1 MKKCKKCGQDN
12 RPAAKY
18 CRHCGC
24 SLSDTGSQPV
34 DNTAA
39 HDALDAI
46 VGMEEVKAALRK
58 QVAKYKAVNS
68 RRLGGA
74 KIHVPFDMLICG
86 DPGVGKTAL
95 VNAVA
100 QLLFDAGITKKA
112 KPVMAP
118 VDSGSDEDK
127 EKAIADAAGGLLV
140 LDRVNK
146 IMPDNPDDYASCVVC
161 EGLVDHIKDYTGD
174 DPDRYPAVV
183 VFTGN
188 KQFYDYTR
196 CHPVYDNAFTF
207 VFTLNPPTVEEL
219 VEICRRELASK
230 FKANWTPEAIVK
242 LKNVFAYMLRDT
254 DSPFGNGYAAVKK
267 ARQTMQEAVS
277 TTTGTGVINILPDH
291 IPGKEF
297 IPRTLDEVMAE
308 FDKYV
313 GVEEIKADMKRIAA
327 LVDSK
332 KESVAKGEPL
342 LCEHFMFLGN
352 PGTGKTTMARLF
364 ADALTSMGV
373 LPVGQLVEVARK
385 DLVGKYVG
393 HTAPLVEDAFN
404 RAEGGVLFIDEA
416 YDLKNDDQ
424 DSFGQ
429 EAVNT
434 LIKLAEDRRGRV
446 VIILAGYTKEMGEFC
461 DANSG
466 IKSRFSTS
474 INFRDYTGEELEEI
488 FRRLVKGKGYTL
500 ADDTEAGLGAFF
512 KTMYL
517 KRTKNFGNAREVR
530 NAFDK
535 AVGRLATRMADARAN
550 GSFDAAKEKVLTMA
564 DIEGDDAKP
573 QTVEEILAKF
583 DDLVGMAD
591 VKEQIRSIATT
602 MKFERMRMLS
612 GKGKTKL
619 ENIHIAITGN
629 PGTGKTTVAKRLGE
643 VFKAMGVLTSSR
655 VVERERKNLITAYQ
669 NSGATNMNKA
679 VDEAMGGILFIDEVY
694 NLYKPSGMDGD
705 KAGLEAVEALM
716 SRMTADAGKFVTVIA
731 GYKREV
737 DWFIANANPGLSRR
751 FTYRIHIDDYDAWQL
766 TEILRRTAEAQG
778 FQLTPEAEE
787 AALRKFEQ
795 LVADKAPNFGNAGVA
810 NNLFDRA
817 KQLQSLRLS
826 EIVTGDSADDDLL
839 FTITAED
846 IPMDY
851 QP

>member
-1 MKKCKKCGQDN
+1 MKKCKKCGQEN

-18 CRHCGC
+18 CRNCG
-24 SLSDTGSQPV
+24 SVLSVATAPTG
-34 DNTAA
+34 DDARE
-39 HDALDAI
+39 HDALDSL
-46 VGMEEVKAALRK
+46 VGMQDVKEALRK

-74 KIHVPFDMLICG
+74 KIHVPFDMLVCG
-86 DPGVGKTAL
+86 EPGVGKTAL
-95 VNAVA
+95 VNAMA
-100 QLLFDAGITKKA
+100 QLLFDAGIIKKV

-118 VDSGSDEDK
+118 VDSGSDEDM
-127 EKAIADAAGGLLV
+127 EKAVTEAAGGMLV
-140 LDRVNK
+140 LDRINK
-146 IMPDNPDDYASCVVC
+146 IAPDSPDDYASCVVC
-161 EGLVDHIKDYTGD
+161 EELVDHIKDYTGD
-174 DPDRYPAVV
+174 EPDRFPAVV

-196 CHPVYDNAFTF
+196 SHPVYDNAFTF
-207 VFTLNPPTVEEL
+207 VFNLNPPTVDEL

-230 FKANWTPEAIVK
+230 FKAMWTPEALTK

-254 DSPFGNGYAAVKK
+254 ESPFGNGYAAVKK

-277 TTTGTGVINILPDH
+277 MTTGSGLISIQPGH

-297 IPRTLDEVMAE
+297 IPKTLDEVMTE

-313 GVEEIKADMKRIAA
+313 GVDEIKADMKRIAA
-327 LVDSK
+327 LVASN
-332 KESVAKGEPL
+332 KESSANGESL
-342 LCEHFMFLGN
+342 LREHFMFLGN

-429 EAVNT
+429 EAINT

-446 VIILAGYTKEMGEFC
+446 VVILAGYTKEMGEFC

-466 IKSRFSTS
+466 IRSRFSNA

-488 FRRLVKGKGYTL
+488 FRRLVKGKGYYL
-500 ADDTEAGLGAFF
+500 EADAETGLRAFF
-512 KTMYL
+512 NTMYL
-517 KRTKNFGNAREVR
+517 KRTKNFGNARDVR
-530 NAFDK
+530 NVFDK
-535 AVGRLATRMADARAN
+535 AVGRLATRMADART
-550 GSFDAAKEKVLTMA
+550 GGTFDFAKEKVLTMA
-564 DIEGDDAKP
+564 DIEGEDARP

-737 DWFIANANPGLSRR
+737 DWFIDNANPGLSRR
-751 FTYRIHIDDYDAWQL
+751 FTYRIHIDDYDAPQL
-766 TEILRRTAEAQG
+766 TEIFRRSADAQG
-778 FQLTPEAEE
+778 FKLTPEAEDT
-787 AALRKFEQ
+787 ALKKFEQ

-810 NNLFDRA
+810 NNLLDRA
-817 KQLQSLRLS
+817 KQRQSRRLAQ
-826 EIVTGDSADDDLL
+826 IITGDFADDDLL